1 MKRVDATA
9 RKPILSGKGRHVQ
22 IGSQKFITVGLPDHI
37 WQDLYHQFMTIRWPT
52 FFAVIAGVFL
62 VGNSGFALLYMLGD
76 HPIANQAPEGFF
88 GAFFFSVET
97 LATVGYGDMHPQT
110 IYGHVIAT
118 IEIFSGLSGLAV
130 FTGLI
135 FTRFSRPH
143 AKILFAQH
151 PIIRPLDGIQTLM
164 IRAANARQNVIT
176 EASAQL
182 RLLRLDVTT
191 EGYENRKLYDL
202 VLTRDQHP
210 IFTLGWNLTHVID
223 ASSPLYNE
231 TPETMAASRATLILS
246 LAGVDETTSQT
257 MRSRYIYS
265 CEMIRWNHRYPDLI
279 EHDHH
284 GMNYVDYTKF
294 HDTEPL

>member
-1 MKRVDATA
+1 MKRVEAAA
-9 RKPILSGKGRHVQ
+9 RKAILFGRGRQVQ
-22 IGSQKFITVGLPDHI
+22 VGSQKFITVGLPDHI
-37 WQDLYHQFMTIRWPT
+37 WQDLYHHFMTIRWPT

-62 VGNSGFALLYMLGD
+62 LGNSGFALLYMLGN
-76 HPIANQAPEGFF
+76 HPIANQAPEGFW

-110 IYGHVIAT
+110 VYGHVIAT

-143 AKILFAQH
+143 AKILFARH
-151 PIIRPLDGIQTLM
+151 PIIRPLDGIPTLM

-176 EASAQL
+176 EASARL
-182 RLLRLDVTT
+182 RLLRLHVTT
-191 EGYENRKLYDL
+191 EGYENRRLYDL
-202 VLTRDQHP
+202 VLTREQHP
-210 IFTLGWNLTHVID
+210 IFSLGWNLTHVID

-231 TPETMAASRATLILS
+231 TAETMAQSGTTLILS

-257 MRSRYIYS
+257 MRSRQIYS
-265 CEMIRWNHRYPDLI
+265 SELIRWNHRYPDLI
-279 EHDHH
+279 EKDEQ
-284 GMNYVDYTKF
+284 GMHYVDYTKF

>member
-1 MKRVDATA
+1 MKRDEASA
-9 RKPILSGKGRHVQ
+9 RRSILSGRGRHVQ
-22 IGSQKFITVGLPDHI
+22 VGSQKYVAVGLPDHI
-37 WQDLYHQFMTIRWPT
+37 WQDLYHQFLTIRWPT
-52 FFAVIAGVFL
+52 FFAVVAGVFL
-62 VGNSGFALLYMLGD
+62 LGNSAFALLYMLGK
-76 HPIANQAPEGFF
+76 HPIANQAPDGFF

-110 IYGHVIAT
+110 VYGHVIAT

-143 AKILFAQH
+143 AKILFARH
-151 PIIRPLDGIQTLM
+151 PIIRPLDGIPTLM
-164 IRAANARQNVIT
+164 IRAANARQNVIA
-176 EASAQL
+176 EASARL

-191 EGYENRKLYDL
+191 EGYQNRKLYDL
-202 VLTRDQHP
+202 TLTRDQHP

-231 TPETMAASRATLILS
+231 TAETMAASGTTLILS

-257 MRSRYIYS
+257 MRSRQIYGS
-265 CEMIRWNHRYPDLI
+265 ELIRWNHRYPDLI
-279 EHDHH
+279 EQDEQ

>member
-1 MKRVDATA
+1 MKRVEAAA
-9 RKPILSGKGRHVQ
+9 RKAILFGRGRQVQ
-22 IGSQKFITVGLPDHI
+22 VGSQKFITVGLPDHI
-37 WQDLYHQFMTIRWPT
+37 WQDLYHHFMTIRWPT

-62 VGNSGFALLYMLGD
+62 LGNSGFALLYMLGN
-76 HPIANQAPEGFF
+76 HPIANQAPEGFW

-110 IYGHVIAT
+110 VYGHVIAT

-143 AKILFAQH
+143 AKILFARH
-151 PIIRPLDGIQTLM
+151 PIIRPLDGIPTLM

-176 EASAQL
+176 EASARL

-191 EGYENRKLYDL
+191 EGYENRRLYDL
-202 VLTRDQHP
+202 VLTREQHP
-210 IFTLGWNLTHVID
+210 IFTLGWNMTHVID

-231 TPETMAASRATLILS
+231 TPETMAASGATLILS

-257 MRSRYIYS
+257 MRSRHIYGS
-265 CEMIRWNHRYPDLI
+265 DLIRWNHRYPDLI
-279 EHDHH
+279 EQDEH

>member
-1 MKRVDATA
+1 MKRVEAAA
-9 RKPILSGKGRHVQ
+9 RKAILFGRGRQVQ
-22 IGSQKFITVGLPDHI
+22 VGSQKFITVGLPDHI
-37 WQDLYHQFMTIRWPT
+37 WQDLYHHFMTIRWPT

-62 VGNSGFALLYMLGD
+62 VGNSGFAFLYMLGN
-76 HPIANQAPEGFF
+76 HPIANQAPEGFL

-110 IYGHVIAT
+110 LYGHVIAT
-118 IEIFSGLSGLAV
+118 VEIFSGLSGLAV

-143 AKILFAQH
+143 AKILFARH
-151 PIIRPLDGIQTLM
+151 PIIRPLDGIPTLM

-176 EASAQL
+176 EASARL

-191 EGYENRKLYDL
+191 EGYENRRLYDL
-202 VLTRDQHP
+202 VLTREQHP
-210 IFTLGWNLTHVID
+210 IFTLGWNMTHVID

-231 TPETMAASRATLILS
+231 TPETMAASGATLILS

-257 MRSRYIYS
+257 MRSRHIYGS
-265 CEMIRWNHRYPDLI
+265 DLIRWNHRYPDLI
-279 EHDHH
+279 EQDEH